1 MENLV
6 HVVRIMNRYNSYHK
20 VLSNEVN
27 SPKVNKGIISVKS
40 HSSCGSSFVHC
51 YG

>member
-6 HVVRIMNRYNSYHK
+6 RVVRVMNRYNSYYK
-20 VLSNEVN
+20 ALNNGLN
-27 SPKVNKGIISVKS
+27 SPKINKGRISVKS